1 MNYAEM
7 SDIQINAM
15 VSNALYG
22 EVSRGHQME
31 LANGVVDYCN
41 NPADAWPIIVENK
54 INLYFSNNEQMAQ
67 FYQYGRESVESSDAN
82 ALRAAMVVFLMMMK
96 EGEGE

>member
-41 NPADAWPIIVENK
+41 NPADAWPIIEEK
-54 INLYFSNNEQMAQ
+54 FISIEACYEKETW
-67 FYQYGRESVESSDAN
+67 RAN
-82 ALRAAMVVFLMMMK
+82 FAGCYSHECRNPLRAAMVVFLMMMK
-96 EGEGE
+96 DGEAK